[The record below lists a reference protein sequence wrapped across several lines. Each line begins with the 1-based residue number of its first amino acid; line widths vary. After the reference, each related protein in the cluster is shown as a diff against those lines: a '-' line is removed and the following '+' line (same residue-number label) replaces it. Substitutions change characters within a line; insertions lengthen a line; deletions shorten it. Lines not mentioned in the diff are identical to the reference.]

1 MKLSMLKSLGHNIA
15 DSVASGIGL
24 LIGVYEM
31 DVFAEAAA
39 SEEGHIIV
47 NFLDGTSTGAT
58 PSSGLAQAI
67 RQYRD
72 ALPSMCAKHAIDL
85 AEIKVLSARFG
96 TDAAYGPHFKVTVG
110 NMSGRVSTDQYVGM
124 PGRRLRKGRR

>member
-1 MKLSMLKSLGHNIA
+1 MKLSNLKSLGHNIA
-15 DSVASGIGL
+15 DSMASGIGF

-39 SEEGHIIV
+39 SEEGHITV
-47 NFLDGTSTGAT
+47 NFLDGTSTGGT
-58 PSSGLAQAI
+58 PSPDLAQAI

-72 ALPSMCAKHAIDL
+72 ALPSLCAKHAIDL
-85 AEIKVLSARFG
+85 AEIKLLIARFG

-110 NMSGRVSTDQYVGM
+110 NMSGRVSTDQYIGM
-124 PGRRLRKGRR
+124 PGRRLRKVRP